1 MHIQESQK
9 MNSVALLGSLTGLVA
24 NVLLF
29 IPGLNL
35 FGLIAGGLG
44 FVLSFVGLGIAKK
57 SPQPDMKLVIPGF
70 ILNLLAIG
78 LGIYFGYY
86 IVADTAPPDSDLL
99 FLDSM

>member
-1 MHIQESQK
+1 
-9 MNSVALLGSLTGLVA
+9 MNITALMGSLVGIVA

-35 FGLIAGGLG
+35 FGLIAGGIG

-57 SPQPDMKLVIPGF
+57 STQPDMKLVIPGF

-78 LGIYFGYY
+78 LGVYFGYY
-86 IVADTAPPDSDLL
+86 IVADTAPPNPDML
-99 FLDSM
+99 FLDSMK